1 MGYYFPI
8 ILLLLTIFTGVC
20 FVFYYLIPK
29 AKRAELKGYY
39 PFKFLSFARDFF
51 WVFLVVLLI
60 RTWVASLYSVP
71 TGSLEPTVIQGDT
84 LLTTKYNYG
93 LYAPVW
99 DKKLIKTSEPKRG
112 DIILFHDPVHPKS
125 TLIKRLIGLPGD
137 HISFI
142 NKVLYINGKEMKQTP
157 VTESTDVVLGHKIP
171 AEIMQENLD
180 GLKHQIFIDPSIP
193 AQDFYNLVVPKG
205 HYFAMG
211 DNRDFSDDSR
221 FWGFVPA
228 NNIFAKAHFVLVN
241 FKHFKRVGTSV

>member
-20 FVFYYLIPK
+20 FIFYYLIPSS
-29 AKRAELKGYY
+29 KRVLLKSYF
-39 PFKFLSFARDFF
+39 PFKFLQLARDFF
-51 WVFLVVLLI
+51 WVFLIVLII
-60 RTWVASLYSVP
+60 RTWIASLYSVP

-99 DKKLIKTSEPKRG
+99 DKKWIATSEPKRG

-137 HISFI
+137 RISYI
-142 NKVLYINGKEMKQTP
+142 DKVLYINGKQMTQTP
-157 VTESTDVVLGHKIP
+157 VSEGIDVVMSQKIP
-171 AEIMQENLD
+171 AKIMQENLD
-180 GLKHQIFIDPSIP
+180 GIKHNIFINPDIP
-193 AQDFYNLVVPKG
+193 AQNFYNLVVPKG

-211 DNRDFSDDSR
+211 DNRDYSDDSR

-228 NNIFAKAHFVLVN
+228 DNIFAKAQLVVLN
-241 FKHFKRVGTSV
+241 IHHMKRIGTVI